1 MRPDDADKFAG
12 ADDFGFL
19 PELWEMALIA
29 GDQVVRAG
37 GRVPQVALFYLG
49 VLVFSQSRALLT
61 ARVFSGSAER
71 APVVPTG
78 ASRTTLWDRRV
89 GSFSSPFS
97 NFYLLVGRWLGGRR
111 QQRPELAGGER
122 IQREAEGRP
131 VRERRTVVARGCFR
145 VPRNPSRVHA
155 KRRDHFLQADFPG
168 LNAPGVR
175 FVIASFP
182 LTDGAGPSR
191 DVKTMIARS

>member
-19 PELWEMALIA
+19 PEFWEMALIA

-122 IQREAEGRP
+122 I
-131 VRERRTVVARGCFR
+131 
-145 VPRNPSRVHA
+145 
-155 KRRDHFLQADFPG
+155 
-168 LNAPGVR
+168 
-175 FVIASFP
+175 
-182 LTDGAGPSR
+182 
-191 DVKTMIARS
+191 